1 MKTSVYNAKPETT
14 IDDYTDKIEE
24 IKQHIGNCLEGKTNE
39 EKVLITIASL
49 NNNGIVTHEQILI
62 EQRAKN
68 IYHTIHTLN
77 HKSMELANEVFEVM
91 SEGSSVT
98 SMVDEDLL
106 TVWVTHPAN
115 EQTYTYELDEE

>member
-1 MKTSVYNAKPETT
+1 MKTSVYNSNPGTT
-14 IDDYTDKIEE
+14 IEDYTDKIEE
-24 IKQHIGNCLEGKTNE
+24 IKQHVGNCLEGKTNE

-49 NNNGIVTHEQILI
+49 NNNGVVTHEQILI
-62 EQRAKN
+62 EQRKKN

-77 HKSMELANEVFEVM
+77 NKSMEHANELFEVI

-115 EQTYTYELDEE
+115 EQTYAFELDDE